1 LQKATSTSGRIAA
14 CWYSGTSFNIDV
26 NCTGTAKHRLA
37 LYFLD
42 WDGNTRAER
51 IDIINPATGAVLNS
65 QSVSS
70 FYWGKYLVWDISG
83 HVTIRITRTGGA
95 NAVVSGLFFSP
106 SP

>member
-1 LQKATSTSGRIAA
+1 M
-14 CWYSGTSFNIDV
+14 

-42 WDGNTRAER
+42 WDSNSRAER

-70 FYWGKYLVWDISG
+70 FYWGKYLVWDISE
-83 HVTIRITRTGGA
+83 HVTIRVTRTGGA

-106 SP
+106 AP